1 MRVESAYTYW
11 SPVKSKKAEPAQE
24 GFEQLFQKNKK
35 EEEGKGKMVTVRE
48 GGYLRQYM
56 VRPDGSKMLLSE
68 TKQFES
74 ETAASSTD
82 LSMALPRAGG
92 MSLNT
97 KEALDL
103 LCLQAGAV
111 GTRSIFKVFDI
122 T

>member
-11 SPVKSKKAEPAQE
+11 SPVKLKKAEPAQE
-24 GFEQLFQKNKK
+24 GFEQLLQKNKK

-82 LSMALPRAGG
+82 LSMSLPRAGG
-92 MSLNT
+92 MSLNA

>member
-11 SPVKSKKAEPAQE
+11 SPVTSKKAEPAQE
-24 GFEQLFQKNKK
+24 GFEQLLRKNKK

-68 TKQFES
+68 TKQVES
-74 ETAASSTD
+74 ESAASSTD
-82 LSMALPRAGG
+82 LSMSLPRAGR

-111 GTRSIFKVFDI
+111 GTRSIYKVFDI

>member
-1 MRVESAYTYW
+1 MRVESAYTCW

-24 GFEQLFQKNKK
+24 GFEQLLQKNKK

-82 LSMALPRAGG
+82 LSMSLPRAGG

>member
-1 MRVESAYTYW
+1 MRVELAYTYW

-24 GFEQLFQKNKK
+24 GFEQLLQKNKK

-82 LSMALPRAGG
+82 LSMSLPRAGG